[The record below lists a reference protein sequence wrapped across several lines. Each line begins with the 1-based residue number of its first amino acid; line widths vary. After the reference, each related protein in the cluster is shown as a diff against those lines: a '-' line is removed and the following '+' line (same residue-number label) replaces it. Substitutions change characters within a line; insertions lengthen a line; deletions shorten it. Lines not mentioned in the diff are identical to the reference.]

1 MLKLKSGDGAV
12 INTDNFYI
20 IHKTS
25 GLDELVF
32 DLSINDPSYPKLLEE
47 SVIEYEQE
55 YLIKAV
61 DAGAN
66 TVKIKCQLNLDEW
79 KKDMYP
85 AYSNNSATLADTMG
99 GILPKG
105 WIFIDNA
112 HSKIRRTI
120 EGGYT
125 PYDIAL
131 QCQDTYSIAMRFDVK
146 RRQVQAYDLDAFQ
159 PLGAFAT
166 RELNLKEINYKG
178 KSTDF
183 YTRLYA
189 YGKNGLSFADING
202 GKPYV
207 ENFQYTDK
215 IISAYWSDERYEVP
229 ESLLEDAKETLKKAS
244 VPERS
249 YECTVLD
256 LAKTNPEKYGFQD
269 FQLFSVI
276 RLIDDV
282 KELSILYQVVEYQ
295 EYPYYP
301 EKNIVTL
308 SSTAPK
314 IQDAVKSIQYQI
326 TDKNSPFWNVMNNAI
341 ASATDWI
348 TGVNG
353 GYVVMHKDENDV
365 PYEILIMDKPDIET
379 ATKVWRWNMGG
390 LGYSKNGY
398 NGPYELAMTID
409 GAIVANFITA
419 GTMLADRIKGGTLI
433 LGGKDN
439 GNGLAKVLDASGNEI
454 VRLDK
459 NGVYAKGGYTS
470 VDGNGK
476 KYVYITSGEICIAG
490 EDEKISGVISYL
502 NDGITIQSYGGSG
515 VSHIVFKRDG
525 TTSIWGSNGIQ
536 LSGKIKTNGSYIG
549 KTGRAEFSDGSY
561 INFQNGICV
570 GGKTKEGGTF

>member
-1 MLKLKSGDGAV
+1 MLKLKSGDGAA

-20 IHKTS
+20 THKTS

-32 DLSINDPSYPKLLEE
+32 DLPINDPTYPKLLEE

-61 DAGAN
+61 DAGSSA
-66 TVKIKCQLNLDEW
+66 VKIKCQLNLDEW
-79 KKDMYP
+79 KKGMYP
-85 AYSNNSATLADTMG
+85 AYSNNSATLADTME
-99 GILPKG
+99 GILPEG
-105 WIFIDNA
+105 WIFIDNV

-131 QCQDTYSIAMRFDVK
+131 QCQDTYSVAMRFDVK
-146 RRQVQAYDLDAFQ
+146 KRQVQAYDLDAFE

-178 KSTDF
+178 KSTEF

-229 ESLLEDAKETLKKAS
+229 ENLLEDAKEAVKKAS

-249 YECTVLD
+249 YECTVMD

-301 EKNIVTL
+301 EKNVVTL

-314 IQDAVKSIQYQI
+314 IQDTVKSIQYQI

-439 GNGLAKVLDASGNEI
+439 GNGVAKILDADGKE
-454 VRLDK
+454 VLVLDK
-459 NGVYAKGGYTS
+459 NGAYAKGRYISISKDGTKRTTVNAGQMS
-470 VDGNGK
+470 V
-476 KYVYITSGEICIAG
+476 AG
-490 EDEKISGVISYL
+490 EDGATSGIISYL
-502 NDGITIQSYGGSG
+502 NNGITMQSYGGEGS
-515 VSHIVFKRDG
+515 SIVCRRDG
-525 TTSIWGSNGIQ
+525 TTQLWGPNGNSIIGGIRVPGGYT
-536 LSGKIKTNGSYIG
+536 GKS
-549 KTGRAEFSDGSY
+549 GRAEFSDGSY
-561 INFQNGICV
+561 LRFVDGICI
-570 GGKTKEGGTF
+570 GGETKEGGAF

>member
-1 MLKLKSGDGAV
+1 MLNLKSGDSAV

-20 IHKTS
+20 THKTS
-25 GLDELVF
+25 GLDELIF
-32 DLSINDPSYPKLLEE
+32 DLPINDPAYPNLLEE

-66 TVKIKCQLNLDEW
+66 TAKIKCQLNLDEW
-79 KKDMYP
+79 KEAMYP
-85 AYSNNSATLADTMG
+85 AYSNNSTTLADTME

-131 QCQDTYSIAMRFDVK
+131 QCQDTYSVAMRFDVK
-146 RRQVQAYDLDAFQ
+146 RRQVQAYDLDAFE

-189 YGKNGLSFADING
+189 YGKNGLSFADINA

-229 ESLLEDAKETLKKAS
+229 ENLLGDAKETVKKAS

-249 YECTVLD
+249 YECTVTD

-282 KELSILYQVVEYQ
+282 KELSILYQVVEYR

-301 EKNIVTL
+301 EKNVVTL

-314 IQDAVKSIQYQI
+314 IQDTVKSIQYQI
-326 TDKNSPFWNVMNNAI
+326 TDKNSSFWNVMNNAI

-409 GAIVANFITA
+409 GSIVANFITA

-439 GNGLAKVLDASGNEI
+439 GNGVAKILDADGKEI

-459 NGVYAKGGYTS
+459 DGVYAKG
-470 VDGNGK
+470 
-476 KYVYITSGEICIAG
+476 KYVCASDEYGRSIEISDGAFKVLAKDGSVAG
-490 EDEKISGVISYL
+490 RMAAISNNWVRIEGGTGAVIRLLGDSKSICL
-502 NDGITIQSYGGSG
+502 DCSTFEVGGHTGRS
-515 VSHIVFKRDG
+515 
-525 TTSIWGSNGIQ
+525 
-536 LSGKIKTNGSYIG
+536 
-549 KTGRAEFSDGSY
+549 GRAEFSDGSY
-561 INFQNGICV
+561 IDFRNGICI
-570 GGKTKEGGTF
+570 GGNSKEGGAF

>member
-1 MLKLKSGDGAV
+1 M

-20 IHKTS
+20 THKTS
-25 GLDELVF
+25 GLDELIF
-32 DLSINDPSYPKLLEE
+32 DLPINDPAYPNLLEE

-66 TVKIKCQLNLDEW
+66 TAKIKCQLNLDEW
-79 KKDMYP
+79 KEAMYP
-85 AYSNNSATLADTMG
+85 AYSNNSTTLADTME

-131 QCQDTYSIAMRFDVK
+131 QCQDTYSVAMRFDVK
-146 RRQVQAYDLDAFQ
+146 RRQVQAYDLDAFE

-229 ESLLEDAKETLKKAS
+229 ENLLGDAKETVKKAS

-249 YECTVLD
+249 YECTVTD

-282 KELSILYQVVEYQ
+282 KELSILYQVVEYR

-301 EKNIVTL
+301 EKNVVTL

-314 IQDAVKSIQYQI
+314 IQDTVKSIQYQI
-326 TDKNSPFWNVMNNAI
+326 TDKNSSFWNVMNNAI

-379 ATKVWRWNMGG
+379 AAKVWRWNMGG

-409 GAIVANFITA
+409 GSIVANFITA

-439 GNGLAKVLDASGNEI
+439 GNGVAKILDADGKEI

-459 NGVYAKGGYTS
+459 DGVYAKG
-470 VDGNGK
+470 
-476 KYVYITSGEICIAG
+476 KYVCASDEYGRSIEISDGAFKVLAKDGSVAG
-490 EDEKISGVISYL
+490 RMAAISNNWVRIEGGTGAVIRLLGDSKSICL
-502 NDGITIQSYGGSG
+502 DCSTFEVGGHTGRS
-515 VSHIVFKRDG
+515 
-525 TTSIWGSNGIQ
+525 
-536 LSGKIKTNGSYIG
+536 
-549 KTGRAEFSDGSY
+549 GRAEFSDGSY
-561 INFQNGICV
+561 IDFRNGICI
-570 GGKTKEGGTF
+570 GGNSKEGGAF

>member
-1 MLKLKSGDGAV
+1 MLKLKSGDSAV

-20 IHKTS
+20 THKTS

-32 DLSINDPSYPKLLEE
+32 DLSINDPAYPKLLEE

-85 AYSNNSATLADTMG
+85 AYSNNSATLADTME

-131 QCQDTYSIAMRFDVK
+131 QCQDTYSVAMRFDVK
-146 RRQVQAYDLDAFQ
+146 RRQVQAYDLDAFE

-229 ESLLEDAKETLKKAS
+229 ENLLEDAKEAVKKAS

-249 YECTVLD
+249 YECTVMD

-295 EYPYYP
+295 EYPYYS
-301 EKNIVTL
+301 EKNVVTL

-314 IQDAVKSIQYQI
+314 IQDTVKSIQYQI

-439 GNGLAKVLDASGNEI
+439 GNGVAKILDANGKEI

-459 NGVYAKGGYTS
+459 DGVYAKG
-470 VDGNGK
+470 
-476 KYVYITSGEICIAG
+476 KYVCASDEYGRSIEISDGAFKVLAKDGSVAG
-490 EDEKISGVISYL
+490 RMAAISNNWVRIEGGTGAVIRLLGDSK
-502 NDGITIQSYGGSG
+502 TICLDCSTFE
-515 VSHIVFKRDG
+515 V
-525 TTSIWGSNGIQ
+525 NGNT
-536 LSGKIKTNGSYIG
+536 GKS
-549 KTGRAEFSDGSY
+549 GRAEFSDGSY
-561 INFQNGICV
+561 MDFRNGICI
-570 GGKTKEGGTF
+570 GGNSKEGGAF

>member
-1 MLKLKSGDGAV
+1 MLNLKSGDGAV

-20 IHKTS
+20 THKTS
-25 GLDELVF
+25 GIDELVF
-32 DLSINDPSYPKLLEE
+32 DLSINDPAYPKLLEE

-66 TVKIKCQLNLDEW
+66 TAKIKCQLNLDEW
-79 KKDMYP
+79 KEAMYP
-85 AYSNNSATLADTMG
+85 AYSNNSATLADTME

-131 QCQDTYSIAMRFDVK
+131 QCQDTYSVAMRFDVK
-146 RRQVQAYDLDAFQ
+146 KRQVQAYDLDAFE

-178 KSTDF
+178 KSTEF

-229 ESLLEDAKETLKKAS
+229 ENLLEDAKEAVKKAS

-249 YECTVLD
+249 YECTVMD

-301 EKNIVTL
+301 EKNVVTL

-326 TDKNSPFWNVMNNAI
+326 TDKNSSFWNVMNNAI

-439 GNGLAKVLDASGNEI
+439 GNGVAKILDADGNE
-454 VRLDK
+454 VLVLDK
-459 NGVYAKGGYTS
+459 NGAYAKGRYISISKDGTKRTTVNAGQIS
-470 VDGNGK
+470 V
-476 KYVYITSGEICIAG
+476 AG
-490 EDEKISGVISYL
+490 EDGATSGIISYL
-502 NDGITIQSYGGSG
+502 NNGITMQSYGGEGSS
-515 VSHIVFKRDG
+515 VVCRRDG
-525 TTSIWGSNGIQ
+525 TTQLWGPNGNSIIGGIRVPGGYT
-536 LSGKIKTNGSYIG
+536 GKS
-549 KTGRAEFSDGSY
+549 GRAEFSDGSY
-561 INFQNGICV
+561 LRFVDGICI
-570 GGKTKEGGTF
+570 GGETKEGGAF

>member
-1 MLKLKSGDGAV
+1 M
-12 INTDNFYI
+12 
-20 IHKTS
+20 
-25 GLDELVF
+25 
-32 DLSINDPSYPKLLEE
+32 
-47 SVIEYEQE
+47 
-55 YLIKAV
+55 
-61 DAGAN
+61 
-66 TVKIKCQLNLDEW
+66 
-79 KKDMYP
+79 
-85 AYSNNSATLADTMG
+85 
-99 GILPKG
+99 
-105 WIFIDNA
+105 
-112 HSKIRRTI
+112 
-120 EGGYT
+120 
-125 PYDIAL
+125 
-131 QCQDTYSIAMRFDVK
+131 K
-146 RRQVQAYDLDAFQ
+146 RRQVQAYDLDAFE

-178 KSTDF
+178 KSTEF

-229 ESLLEDAKETLKKAS
+229 ENLLEDAKEAVKKAS

-249 YECTVLD
+249 YECTVMD

-282 KELSILYQVVEYQ
+282 KELSILYQVVECQ

-301 EKNIVTL
+301 EKNVVTL

-314 IQDAVKSIQYQI
+314 IQDTVKSIQYQI

-409 GAIVANFITA
+409 GSIVANFITA

-439 GNGLAKVLDASGNEI
+439 GNGVAKILDADGREI

-459 NGVYAKGGYTS
+459 DGVYAKG
-470 VDGNGK
+470 
-476 KYVYITSGEICIAG
+476 KYVCASDEYGRSIEISDGAFKVLAKDGSVAG
-490 EDEKISGVISYL
+490 RMVAISNNWLRIEGCTGAVIRLLGDSKTL
-502 NDGITIQSYGGSG
+502 CLDCSTFE
-515 VSHIVFKRDG
+515 V
-525 TTSIWGSNGIQ
+525 NGNT
-536 LSGKIKTNGSYIG
+536 GKS
-549 KTGRAEFSDGSY
+549 GRAEFSDGSY
-561 INFQNGICV
+561 IDFRNGICI
-570 GGKTKEGGTF
+570 GGETKEGGAF